1 MGVIAVGRD
10 RRLDGPGA
18 AGVRAREKK
27 IGGTG
32 GSLEPPGPLLTRL
45 HTVYMAY
52 SERLPTRLN
61 PLAER
66 TCFSQVTAMLRL
78 RPLAMTFAYTT
89 EDVDMAAAKQTAL
102 VLEYPCDVTFH
113 TPVGEPLG
121 IIFGEYPSRHMAHC
135 APPARPPCLPCMP
148 SPARLPACPARAA
161 WRKAATFCLYWVGVW
176 CQLGERLL
184 PQTTT
189 LSSRT

>member
-1 MGVIAVGRD
+1 
-10 RRLDGPGA
+10 
-18 AGVRAREKK
+18 
-27 IGGTG
+27 
-32 GSLEPPGPLLTRL
+32 
-45 HTVYMAY
+45 MAY

-121 IIFGEYPSRHMAHC
+121 IIFGEYPSRHMVHC

-148 SPARLPACPARAA
+148 CPARLPACHARLPCPPARLPCARFVA
-161 WRKAATFCLYWVGVW
+161 QGRDSLFV
-176 CQLGERLL
+176 LGW
-184 PQTTT
+184 
-189 LSSRT
+189 